1 MEKLKNNLRSIM
13 MIFIS
18 SIIVIFLSF
27 FLFLIIYFLKR
38 NFFPGPIIYNEG
50 MSIAFISSVIFIIPI
65 LIKKKNNFVF
75 LFLLSFLINYTFI
88 ATFPSLIDRSIS
100 VMLLK
105 SLQKEKQ
112 LSLDEMKSIYNKNY
126 SNYKNFYQVDKRI
139 DEQIRVKNIYL
150 DKNGNY
156 NLSKK
161 GELFLNFTDLIA
173 VIYNLDRSYLI
184 E

>member
-1 MEKLKNNLRSIM
+1 
-13 MIFIS
+13 
-18 SIIVIFLSF
+18 
-27 FLFLIIYFLKR
+27 
-38 NFFPGPIIYNEG
+38 
-50 MSIAFISSVIFIIPI
+50 
-65 LIKKKNNFVF
+65 
-75 LFLLSFLINYTFI
+75 
-88 ATFPSLIDRSIS
+88 
-100 VMLLK
+100 MLLK